1 MTTPLTKPVG
11 LAKLKRAEDHQTPP
25 PIVTIYGTGGIGKS
39 TFASEF
45 PSPLFLDV
53 ESGLTGIKADRIP
66 VETYGDVIET
76 IKALLADPQGFKT
89 LVVDT
94 LDAFEPLL
102 WAETA
107 RRNGWSSVEDAGF
120 GKGYIAAADI
130 WRTEVIGGLQAL
142 RSRQNFTVILLAH
155 SQVKTFQSPQHE
167 NWDRYELRLH
177 KSASALITEFSD
189 VVGFASYDVKLK
201 KENGGFN
208 KTRARAIGDGSRLL
222 LLEERPAAI
231 AKNRFSL
238 PDEIEFSAAAFIRAM
253 RASITN
259 NSNEEKEPANG

>member
-1 MTTPLTKPVG
+1 MTTPLNKPVG
-11 LAKLKRAEDHQTPP
+11 LAKLKRAADHATPP

-45 PSPLFLDV
+45 PAPLFLDV
-53 ESGLTGIKADRIP
+53 ESGLVGIKADRVP
-66 VETYGDVIET
+66 VETYSDVIET
-76 IKALLADPQGFKT
+76 IKALLADAQGFKT
-89 LVVDT
+89 LVIDT

-102 WAETA
+102 WTETA
-107 RRNGWSSVEDAGF
+107 RRNGWGSVEEAGF
-120 GKGYIAAADI
+120 GRGYLAAADI
-130 WRTEVIGGLQAL
+130 WRTEIIGGLQAL
-142 RSRQNFTVILLAH
+142 RARQGFTIILLAH
-155 SQVKTFQSPQHE
+155 SQVRTFQSPQHE

-177 KSASALITEFSD
+177 KTASALITEFSD

-231 AKNRFSL
+231 AKNRFDL
-238 PDEIEFSAAAFIRAM
+238 PDEIEFSAAAFIKAM
-253 RASITN
+253 RAALSSTT
-259 NSNEEKEPANG
+259 EEKEATNG